1 MEEYSKRQNKVSR
14 LIQKELSDIFQK
26 EGLTLFSGA
35 LVTVTVVRISKD
47 LSFAKVFVSIFD
59 PKNNKDEVYKT
70 IKLNT
75 VNIRHNLSQRIKSQM
90 RGVPEL
96 SFEIDDSLDYQE
108 DITNRLK

>member
-59 PKNNKDEVYKT
+59 PKNKKDEVFKT
-70 IKLNT
+70 IKLNK